1 MTESEIE
8 RRDVEGLLARHPCSE
23 PEGARARSLP
33 GRLYDHSI
41 TRLSCC
47 TPVVGCGCAVVIVL
61 PVLGI
66 IGGTAAYALMA

>member
-1 MTESEIE
+1 MTEPEVEHVEPE
-8 RRDVEGLLARHPCSE
+8 RIVSDRHDE
-23 PEGARARSLP
+23 NEGARAIGP
-33 GRLYDHSI
+33 IGKLYDYSI